1 MLTWVGHY
9 KRWDLTQKQRIAQ
22 TEILLVNLV
31 LLIWHGLVTVIVV
44 VAVVELRAGLPV
56 LLALV
61 KSPHKLS
68 LVVATLPSHV
78 LARSHYLM
86 AWQCHE
92 DGDDGNAYRCC
103 WWDDISPCIQGVL
116 DRSRPAKV
124 IKSLSQSI
132 TTSSSLSSPHHH
144 RHPHHHKDDPHH
156 YHDDDHHHQDKAA
169 HHPGGNTELSSLVS
183 LRLLLGLLT
192 WFQLWSSWWWLW
204 Q

>member
-1 MLTWVGHY
+1 M
-9 KRWDLTQKQRIAQ
+9 
-22 TEILLVNLV
+22 
-31 LLIWHGLVTVIVV
+31 TVI
-44 VAVVELRAGLPV
+44 VVELRAGLPV

-78 LARSHYLM
+78 LARSHNLM
-86 AWQCHE
+86 SSQCHE
-92 DGDDGNAYRCC
+92 DGDDGNDYHCC

-124 IKSLSQSI
+124 IKTLSQFI
-132 TTSSSLSSPHHH
+132 TPSSSLWSPHHH
-144 RHPHHHKDDPHH
+144 RLPHHHH
-156 YHDDDHHHQDKAA
+156 DDHHHQHKAA

-192 WFQLWSSWWWLW
+192 WLRLWSSWWWLW